1 MTYMDDRVMQA
12 AKKYLVN
19 RYGFEIKDV
28 IKKNEF
34 VNIVALDEDDS
45 FHAIRVTYNFTGL
58 EKNDPEDFRSVAE
71 QEYLN
76 WMITRYKEGCDF
88 VSNQVIFDCLDMVV
102 FNDNRAFLRFHS
114 DVLC

>member
-12 AKKYLVN
+12 AKKFLVN

-58 EKNDPEDFRSVAE
+58 EKNDPEVFRSIAE
-71 QEYLN
+71 QECLN

-88 VSNQVIFDCLDMVV
+88 VSNRVIFDCLDMVV